1 MSSQSSI
8 TISTPTTVDLSLANF
23 GASQNTDS
31 AGKPGRHSAVPDVS
45 LIIPIYNE
53 VDSIHIL
60 YEKLLSVL
68 TTINRTWE
76 LILID
81 DGSTDGSS
89 QILKTLAKKDNRIVL
104 VKFVKNFGKTPA
116 MNAGLDKARG
126 KIIMFMDADL
136 QNDPQDIPRLLGKLD
151 EGYDV
156 VSGRRQNRQDE
167 LFLRLIPSW
176 FANILIAKVT
186 GVHLRD
192 YGCCLKAF
200 RAQYIKNAKM
210 YGEMHRFIPIYAAW
224 QGARITEIPVIHHA
238 RAYGYSKY
246 GISRTFRVILDLIT
260 IAFMS
265 NSMTAPIYVFG
276 AFGLTSFCISML
288 LLAGSLVVP
297 FLTGSTALQVLAP
310 TLAVM
315 FGLASIQFVLMG
327 LTAEVLI
334 RTYYESQGRRIYIT
348 EEELNSSIS
357 TEETNEIIDCSV

>member
-1 MSSQSSI
+1 MSSQPSI
-8 TISTPTTVDLSLANF
+8 SKLSPIAIDHSDAKFAGAQEIQSVTASGKHKSLPDL
-23 GASQNTDS
+23 
-31 AGKPGRHSAVPDVS
+31 S

-53 VDSIHIL
+53 VDSIHVL
-60 YEKLLSVL
+60 YGQLLSVL
-68 TTINRTWE
+68 DTMRQTWE

-89 QILKTLAKKDNRIVL
+89 EVLKTLSKNDKRIVL
-104 VKFVKNFGKTPA
+104 IKFVKNFGKTPA
-116 MNAGLDKARG
+116 MNAGLDRARG

-136 QNDPQDIPRLLGKLD
+136 QNDPKDIPRLLGKLD

-156 VSGRRQNRQDE
+156 VSGRRQKRQDE

-224 QGARITEIPVIHHA
+224 QGARIAEIPVIHHA

-260 IAFMS
+260 VAFMS

-288 LLAGSLVVP
+288 LLAGSLIVP
-297 FLTGSTALQVLAP
+297 FLSGSTALHILFPVLAV
-310 TLAVM
+310 L

-334 RTYYESQGRRIYIT
+334 RTYYESQGKRIYIT
-348 EEELNSSIS
+348 EEELNSTIS
-357 TEETNEIIDCSV
+357 KEEANEIIDCSV